1 LLTGSL
7 ILRLKNIGNFYLI
20 GGERINGDKI
30 IINPFFIICNVESW
44 RRLRILRSFDC
55 LFKKTVFREDKIKVS
70 NKRRKSENK
79 TLNKSTVK

>member
-1 LLTGSL
+1 LTGSL

-44 RRLRILRSFDC
+44 RRLQSSPIVTHSRTGIHIF
-55 LFKKTVFREDKIKVS
+55 VM
-70 NKRRKSENK
+70 
-79 TLNKSTVK
+79 